1 MLSALTG
8 VALAVAALA
17 APPYAGNLGT
27 ATYQGFATFTDD
39 YKPDFNVVAC
49 PKSDHLPKLPKQF
62 VTGLNRPQFG
72 KGDKSPN
79 CGVTVEVTG
88 PKGKLKVL
96 IVDVAEGPK
105 SGDLNL
111 DRAGFAKI
119 AKVDD
124 GRVKITWKVAAPP
137 AP

>member
-39 YKPDFNVVAC
+39 YEPDFDVVAC

-79 CGVTVEVTG
+79 CGVTVEVIG

-105 SGDLNL
+105 PGDLNL

-119 AKVDD
+119 AKIDD
-124 GRVKITWKVAAPP
+124 GRVKISWKVAA
-137 AP
+137 A

>member
-1 MLSALTG
+1 VLSTALTG
-8 VALAVAALA
+8 AALALATVA

-39 YKPDFNVVAC
+39 YKPDFDVVAC

-62 VTGLNRPQFG
+62 VAGLNRPQFG

-88 PKGKLKVL
+88 PKGKFKVL
-96 IVDVAEGPK
+96 IVDVAEGTK

-119 AKVDD
+119 ANVDD
-124 GRVKITWKVAAPP
+124 GRVKISWKVAA
-137 AP
+137 A

>member
-1 MLSALTG
+1 MLSTALTG
-8 VALAVAALA
+8 VALALATVA

-27 ATYQGFATFTDD
+27 ATYKGFATFTDD

-49 PKSDHLPKLPKQF
+49 PKSDHLPKLPKQY

-88 PKGKLKVL
+88 PKGKFKVL

-119 AKVDD
+119 ADVDD
-124 GRVKITWKVAAPP
+124 GRVKISWKVAAP
-137 AP
+137 

>member
-1 MLSALTG
+1 MLSTATALTG
-8 VALAVAALA
+8 VALAMAGLV

-49 PKSDHLPKLPKQF
+49 PKSDRLPKLPKQF
-62 VTGLNRPQFG
+62 ITGLNRPQFG
-72 KGDKSPN
+72 KSDKSPN

-88 PKGKLKVL
+88 PKGMLKVL
-96 IVDVAEGPK
+96 IVDVAVGPK

-119 AKVDD
+119 AKIDD
-124 GRVKITWKVAAPP
+124 GHVKISWKVATP
-137 AP
+137 

>member
-1 MLSALTG
+1 MLSTATALTAA
-8 VALAVAALA
+8 ALALA

-49 PKSDHLPKLPKQF
+49 PKNDHLPKLPKQF

-88 PKGKLKVL
+88 PKGKFKVL
-96 IVDVAEGPK
+96 VVDVAEGPK

-119 AKVDD
+119 ANVDD
-124 GRVKITWKVAAPP
+124 GRVKISWKVAAP
-137 AP
+137 

>member
-1 MLSALTG
+1 MLSTATALT
-8 VALAVAALA
+8 AAAIALA

-49 PKSDHLPKLPKQF
+49 PKNDHLPKLPKQF

-88 PKGKLKVL
+88 PKGKFKVL
-96 IVDVAEGPK
+96 VVDVAEGPK

-119 AKVDD
+119 ANVDD
-124 GRVKITWKVAAPP
+124 GRVKISWKVAAP
-137 AP
+137 